1 MRDQTDLGERIAKLT
16 QAMEAVNLAEY
27 VEMVRSPWRMAWI
40 NFLAGLARGVGM
52 AIGFTILAAFV
63 LYLLRQ
69 IAILNLPLIGNF
81 IADIVEIVQE
91 HLARGI

>member
-1 MRDQTDLGERIAKLT
+1 MHDQDLGEKIAKLT

-27 VEMVRSPWRMAWI
+27 VELVRSPWRMAWI
-40 NFLAGLARGVGM
+40 NFVAGLARGVGI
-52 AIGFTILAAFV
+52 AIGFTLLAAVV

-69 IAILNLPLIGNF
+69 LAVLNLPLIGHF
-81 IADIVEIVQE
+81 IAEIVQIVQE